1 MIGRAVFSEPTTR
14 SLSEENVDNTH
25 AKMTPRVNIGIMG
38 AGIVGAGT
46 IDVLSRKS
54 DFFKR
59 TLACELIVKKVLV
72 RSLDKQRSATIPEDI
87 LTTEPSDILD
97 DAEIQIVV
105 EVMGGEEPAHQYICE
120 ALQRGKHV
128 VSANKEVVA
137 KHGPRLLQLANKHMV
152 DLLFEASVGGGIPVI
167 VTLRDDLI
175 ANEITSIQAIINGT
189 TNFIL
194 TAMSQGRDYGEA
206 LREAQELGYAE
217 ADPTND
223 VEGID
228 AAYKLAI
235 LSSLAFKTAVTPEDI
250 RRIGIT
256 NLHPKDFKY
265 AEEMGYSIKLLATA
279 YRKDGKLELAVR
291 PAFLLKDHH
300 LASVKGAFNAILID
314 GDQLDNLM
322 LYGQGAGAKPT
333 ASAVVADIC
342 ASVNN
347 ITRGVTER
355 LALDDQQ
362 LEKVEFGDTESRFYV
377 RLQVA
382 DQAGVLAQISEI
394 LGRNEISIASVI
406 QKETD
411 EAARIAEIVVMSHSA
426 VERQMETAMD
436 QVAGLEVVREISAF
450 IRVAR

>member
-1 MIGRAVFSEPTTR
+1 
-14 SLSEENVDNTH
+14 
-25 AKMTPRVNIGIMG
+25 MTPKVNIGIMG
-38 AGIVGAGT
+38 AGVVGGGT
-46 IDVLSRKS
+46 FEVLSKKC

-59 TLACELIVKKVLV
+59 TLACELNVKKVLV
-72 RSLDKQRSATIPEDI
+72 RSRDKQRSVTIPNEL
-87 LTTEPSDILD
+87 LTTDPAMILED
-97 DAEIQIVV
+97 PDIQIVV
-105 EVMGGEEPAHQYICE
+105 EVMGSEEPAHRYIRQ
-120 ALQRGKHV
+120 ALKMGKHV
-128 VSANKEVVA
+128 VTANKEVIA
-137 KHGPRLLQLANKHMV
+137 KHGSGLLQLANERKV

-167 VTLRDDLI
+167 VTLRNDLV
-175 ANEITSIQAIINGT
+175 ANEIRSIQAIINGT

-217 ADPTND
+217 ADPTDD

-235 LSSLAFKTAVTPEDI
+235 LSSLAFKTEVTPADI
-250 RRIGIT
+250 RRIGIAD
-256 NLHPKDFKY
+256 LHPKDFKY

-279 YRKDGKLELAVR
+279 HRKDHKLELAVR

-300 LASVKGAFNAILID
+300 LAGVKGAFNAILID

-342 ASVNN
+342 ASANN
-347 ITRGVTER
+347 ITRGVTEK
-355 LALDDQQ
+355 LALDDEQ
-362 LEKVEFGDTESRFYV
+362 LEKVDFGDTESRFYL

-382 DQAGVLAQISEI
+382 DQAGVLAKIGEI

-411 EAARIAEIVVMSHSA
+411 EAAGIAEIVVMSHPA
-426 VERQMETAMD
+426 NERQMEKAID
-436 QVAGLEVVREISAF
+436 QVGGLQVVREISAF

>member
-1 MIGRAVFSEPTTR
+1 MIVSAVYSKPTTR
-14 SLSEENVDNTH
+14 SLSEETVDNTH

-38 AGIVGAGT
+38 AGVVGAAT
-46 IDVLSRKS
+46 IEVLHRKS
-54 DFFKR
+54 DLFKR

-72 RSLDKQRSATIPEDI
+72 RSLDKPRSATVPDAILTMDPADI
-87 LTTEPSDILD
+87 LEDPD
-97 DAEIQIVV
+97 IQIVV
-105 EVMGGEEPAHQYICE
+105 EVMGGEEPARRYICK

-128 VSANKEVVA
+128 VTANKEVVA
-137 KHGPRLLQLANKHMV
+137 KHGLGLLQLANEHKV

-194 TAMSQGRDYGEA
+194 TAMSQGRDYSEA

-235 LSSLAFKTAVTPEDI
+235 LSSLAYKTEIAPADI

-279 YRKDGKLELAVR
+279 YRNDHKLELAVR

-322 LYGQGAGAKPT
+322 LYGQGAGGKPT

-342 ASVNN
+342 ASANN
-347 ITRGVTER
+347 IMRGVTEN
-355 LALDDQQ
+355 LALDDNP
-362 LEKVEFGDTESRFYV
+362 LERVDFGDTESRFYV
-377 RLQVA
+377 RMQVA

-394 LGRNEISIASVI
+394 LGKNDISIASVI

-411 EAARIAEIVVMSHSA
+411 EAARNAEIVVMSHLA
-426 VERQMETAMD
+426 VEKQMERAMD
-436 QVAGLEVVREISAF
+436 QVAGLEIVREISAF

>member
-1 MIGRAVFSEPTTR
+1 
-14 SLSEENVDNTH
+14 
-25 AKMTPRVNIGIMG
+25 MG
-38 AGIVGAGT
+38 AGVVGGGT
-46 IDVLSRKS
+46 FELLSQKS

-59 TLACELIVKKVLV
+59 TLSCELSVKKVLV
-72 RSLDKQRSATIPEDI
+72 RTIDKARSATIPNHM
-87 LTTEPSDILD
+87 LTTDPAEILD
-97 DAEIQIVV
+97 DPAIRIVV
-105 EVMGGEEPAHQYICE
+105 EVMGGEEPALRYISE

-128 VSANKEVVA
+128 VTANKEVVA
-137 KHGPRLLQLANKHMV
+137 KHGSELLHLANANKV
-152 DLLFEASVGGGIPVI
+152 DLMFEASVGGGIPVI
-167 VTLRDDLI
+167 VTLRNDLI
-175 ANEITSIQAIINGT
+175 ANEIRSIQAIINGT

-206 LREAQELGYAE
+206 LREAQKLGYAE
-217 ADPTND
+217 ADPTDD

-235 LSSLAFKTAVTPEDI
+235 LSSLAFKTAVAPADI
-250 RRIGIT
+250 RRVGIT

-279 YRKDGKLELAVR
+279 FRKDHNLELAVR
-291 PAFLLKDHH
+291 PAFLLEDHH
-300 LASVKGAFNAILID
+300 LAGVKGAFNAVLID

-342 ASVNN
+342 ASANN
-347 ITRGVTER
+347 ITRGVTEN
-355 LALDDQQ
+355 LALDDDP
-362 LEKVEFGDTESRFYV
+362 LEKVDFGDTESRFYV

-411 EAARIAEIVVMSHSA
+411 EAARIAEIVVMSHLA
-426 VERQMETAMD
+426 IERQMERAMA

>member
-1 MIGRAVFSEPTTR
+1 
-14 SLSEENVDNTH
+14 
-25 AKMTPRVNIGIMG
+25 MTPRINIGIMG
-38 AGIVGAGT
+38 AGVVGGGT
-46 IDVLSRKS
+46 IELLSKKY

-59 TLACELIVKKVLV
+59 TLACELWVKKVLV
-72 RSLDKQRSATIPEDI
+72 RSLDKQRSTTIPDHI
-87 LTTEPSDILD
+87 LTTDPADILHD
-97 DAEIQIVV
+97 PEIQIVV
-105 EVMGGEEPAHQYICE
+105 EVMGGEEPARQYIFQ

-128 VSANKEVVA
+128 VTANKEVIA
-137 KHGPRLLQLANKHMV
+137 KHGSGLLQLANEHKV

-167 VTLRDDLI
+167 VTLRNDLV
-175 ANEITSIQAIINGT
+175 ANEIRSIQAIINGT

-194 TAMSQGRDYGEA
+194 TAMSQGHDYSEA

-217 ADPTND
+217 ADPADD

-235 LSSLAFKTAVTPEDI
+235 LSSLAFKTAVTPANI

-256 NLHPKDFKY
+256 GLNPKDFKY

-279 YRKDGKLELAVR
+279 ERKDHKLELAVR
-291 PAFLLKDHH
+291 PIFLLKDHH
-300 LASVKGAFNAILID
+300 LAGVKGAFNAILID

-342 ASVNN
+342 VSANN

-355 LALDDQQ
+355 LALEDQA
-362 LEKVEFGDTESRFYV
+362 LEKVDFGDTESRFYL
-377 RLQVA
+377 RLQVS
-382 DQAGVLAQISEI
+382 DQAGVLAQIGEI
-394 LGRNEISIASVI
+394 LARNEISIASVI

-426 VERQMETAMD
+426 VERQMEKAMD